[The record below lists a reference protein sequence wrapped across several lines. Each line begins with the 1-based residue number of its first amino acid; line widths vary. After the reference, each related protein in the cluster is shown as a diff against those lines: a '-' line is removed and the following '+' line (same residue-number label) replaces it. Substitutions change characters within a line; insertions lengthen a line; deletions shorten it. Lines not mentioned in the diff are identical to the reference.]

1 MAKESTKY
9 EFFIIKNKKKRE
21 NISDEQ
27 KSHLHQRS
35 KLREP
40 QQQKSHAYLTDELYI
55 RRRPTE
61 WFRENIKVKRLRNVP
76 AERTE

>member
-1 MAKESTKY
+1 MSRKAIHNQT
-9 EFFIIKNKKKRE
+9 
-21 NISDEQ
+21 
-27 KSHLHQRS
+27 S